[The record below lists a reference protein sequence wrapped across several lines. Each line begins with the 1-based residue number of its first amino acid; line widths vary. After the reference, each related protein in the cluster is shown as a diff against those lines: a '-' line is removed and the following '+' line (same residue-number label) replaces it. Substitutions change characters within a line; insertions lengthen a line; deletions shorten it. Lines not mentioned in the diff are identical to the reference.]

1 MPQVTREAEETR
13 PEGADAGQRPIEV
26 FVDVQRAEWRR
37 IGEIRRNKQA
47 CEEAARSAAPGPA
60 RAGMSRYPSLGDSDE
75 AHALALSGGG
85 IRSAAFNL
93 GVLQSLAGNGLLARM
108 DYLSTVSGGGYIG
121 SALTWFLSPFFA
133 VPGAR
138 RSRAEFGTAAAD
150 SPLGRKDAGART
162 GTANDFV
169 DHIRCFGDY
178 LRPTPKLWAG
188 SAVAVVLQT
197 MIVTTAFWFF
207 PLVALL
213 VLLDGMG
220 LAIYRLAGWPATCR
234 PAETL
239 ASELTDWTVCSV
251 GNHLGWLWCAAGVF
265 ALLGLLRVRFRPAF
279 DPPPDALRNAQGYLR
294 RLNTQ
299 SWMGVWL
306 VGAALCAILAAL
318 PSVTAFAGEAT
329 SAAIGAAGGGLGGL
343 AAVVYGLAGK
353 LPTGGSGPL
362 GAKFREIA
370 LRVGLVVLAGAIL
383 VGALL
388 VARYVLPALLDRLTS
403 LIDWQAWFLG
413 RFRIEAKLLDY
424 LGVAAAA
431 LILAAFAV
439 AGAARKKLN
448 RFGLHRFYRDRLME
462 AFLPDREPFLRK
474 MGTSEQSVGTWH
486 PASTAD
492 QAPLHR
498 MCDPDSRGPYHLI
511 NANVILVGSPNA
523 SVRGRGGE
531 SFLLSPLY
539 SGCERTGWVR
549 TEELTKDPDP
559 STGKTTHLQLST
571 AMAVSGAAANPGSGP
586 GGQGLMRG
594 AIVSRLM
601 MLFNIRLGYWVPNPQ
616 LRYSGRADNPPRFLR
631 PGLSAVLG
639 TSHEE
644 TSAYLELSD
653 GGHFDNLGLYELIR
667 RRVPL
672 IIASDAGQ
680 DEGHALADLG
690 SAIERVR
697 VDYGVHVRFRY
708 PEADLA
714 GLLASAD
721 KKDVNYRAPIGAGDR
736 RLAERAFAIAEID
749 YPAAGPEVQAR
760 AHSGQHCGAPTEA
773 FTGCLVY
780 LKPLLVRGLP
790 ASVYAY
796 AAAKASFP
804 HQTTADQFFDEA
816 QFEAYREL
824 GHAVTEDL
832 LAEIRQL
839 ASAARRTGDGEDW
852 LDRLWTLADLAGP
865 GGSVGDRPRRV
876 ASAGVVLGGTGR
888 GDAVV
893 DGVGANTASAA
904 TDAGLDQRGIL

>member
-1 MPQVTREAEETR
+1 MP
-13 PEGADAGQRPIEV
+13 
-26 FVDVQRAEWRR
+26 
-37 IGEIRRNKQA
+37 
-47 CEEAARSAAPGPA
+47 
-60 RAGMSRYPSLGDSDE
+60 RYPSLSDSDE

-85 IRSAAFNL
+85 IRSSAFNL
-93 GVLQSLAGNGLLARM
+93 GVLQSLADSGLLGRM

-133 VPGAR
+133 VPGAPR
-138 RSRAEFGTAAAD
+138 QPAEFGTAAAD
-150 SPLGRKDAGART
+150 SPLGRKDVGSRT
-162 GTANDFV
+162 GAANEFV
-169 DHIRCFGDY
+169 DHVRCFSDY
-178 LRPTPKLWAG
+178 LLPTPKLWAG
-188 SAVAVVLQT
+188 SAVAVVLQA
-197 MIVTTAFWFF
+197 MIVATAFWFF
-207 PLVALL
+207 PLVAFL
-213 VLLDGMG
+213 VLLDGIG
-220 LAIYRLAGWPATCR
+220 LGFDRLLGWLVTWWAAGRSVSEPA
-234 PAETL
+234 
-239 ASELTDWTVCSV
+239 SWTV
-251 GNHLGWLWCAAGVF
+251 GNHLRWFGYAAGVF
-265 ALLGLLRVRFRPAF
+265 ALLGLLRLRFRPTF
-279 DPPPDALRNAQGYLR
+279 VPPPYASENAQGYLR

-306 VGAALCAILAAL
+306 VGATLCAIVAAL
-318 PSVTAFAGEAT
+318 DPVADIAKEGIS
-329 SAAIGAAGGGLGGL
+329 AAGGGLGGL
-343 AAVVYGLAGK
+343 IAVVYGLAGK

-362 GAKFREIA
+362 GARFREIA
-370 LRVGLVVLAGAIL
+370 LQAGLVVLTGAIL

-388 VARYVLPALLDRLTS
+388 VATYVLPALLDDLAW
-403 LIDWQAWFLG
+403 LLNGQAWLPDWQAWLP
-413 RFRIEAKLLDY
+413 RWLRTRPELLNY
-424 LGVAAAA
+424 LCVFVAALLA
-431 LILAAFAV
+431 AAFAL
-439 AGAARKKLN
+439 ARAARTKLN

-474 MGTSEQSVGTWH
+474 VLASEQSAAGEPPEANPGIGTWR
-486 PASTAD
+486 PATTAD

-511 NANVILVGSPNA
+511 NANVILIGSANA
-523 SVRGRGGE
+523 GVRGRGGE

-559 STGKTTHLQLST
+559 STGETTHLQLST
-571 AMAVSGAAANPGSGP
+571 AMAISGAAANPGSGP

-594 AIVSRLM
+594 AIASRLM

-631 PGLSAVLG
+631 PGLDAVLG

-653 GGHFDNLGLYELIR
+653 GGHFDNLGLYELVR

-690 SAIERVR
+690 GAIERVR

-708 PEADLA
+708 PAAGLA
-714 GLLASAD
+714 GLLASGD
-721 KKDVNYRAPIGAGDR
+721 RKDVNYRVPIGTGDR
-736 RLAERAFAIAEID
+736 RLAERAFAVAEID

-760 AHSGQHCGAPTEA
+760 ARSGQHCGAPTKA

-780 LKPLLVRGLP
+780 LKPILVRGLP

-796 AAAKASFP
+796 AAANASFP

-839 ASAARRTGDGEDW
+839 ASAARRAGDEGDW
-852 LDRLWTLADLAGP
+852 LDRLWTLVDLAGS
-865 GGSVGDRPRRV
+865 GGSVED
-876 ASAGVVLGGTGR
+876 
-888 GDAVV
+888 
-893 DGVGANTASAA
+893 
-904 TDAGLDQRGIL
+904 